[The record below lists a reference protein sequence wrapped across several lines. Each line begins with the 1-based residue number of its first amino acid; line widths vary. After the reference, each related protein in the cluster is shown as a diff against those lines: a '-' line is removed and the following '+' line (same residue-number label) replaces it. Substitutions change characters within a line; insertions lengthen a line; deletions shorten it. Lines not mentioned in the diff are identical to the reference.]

1 MDSHLTIEE
10 LLPPHFVAPPV
21 LAPLTVLRQ
30 VALLLGERT
39 RGAVVGEVILE
50 AKQDQGSVPA
60 AVFMLCAPA
69 LADYRFPLFQI
80 EVGARAYPV
89 RLKSRVF
96 AELSGDPYLDDSDRV
111 FLYCIQATGGQ
122 PLSCDCRSEAD
133 FFRLLRTL
141 FYSKITERL
150 IGNLIAQ
157 STTILDLNQ
166 TSLDKILPVIDTT
179 EPTTDTTEPT
189 TDTTEPTTDTTEP
202 TTDTTE
208 PTTDTNKVSSSPR
221 KRRIKANEK

>member
-21 LAPLTVLRQ
+21 LAPLAVLRQ

-39 RGAVVGEVILE
+39 HGAVVGDVILE

-60 AVFMLCAPA
+60 AVFLLCAPA

-80 EVGARAYPV
+80 EVGARSYPV

-141 FYSKITERL
+141 FYSKIAERL

-157 STTILDLNQ
+157 STTVLDLSQ
-166 TSLDKILPVIDTT
+166 TSLDEILPVIDTN
-179 EPTTDTTEPT
+179 PTTTNTNLTITDTNPNTTDPSPTTNDTTEPT
-189 TDTTEPTTDTTEP
+189 
-202 TTDTTE
+202 
-208 PTTDTNKVSSSPR
+208 R
-221 KRRIKANEK
+221 KRRTKRAENKTS